1 MNDIIDVLHDPD
13 VKRFEV
19 KDLDTANWAVGKMLK
34 AHQRIA
40 VRAAQGA
47 EYKARI
53 DAWLEQANKED
64 LATCEFFEG
73 ELRPFVQSELV
84 GSKKK
89 SVKLLYGTAGF
100 RTPPDH
106 VEVEDE
112 EAALDYCRK
121 FAPELIRVKE
131 SVDKAEIRKRL
142 AKGEV
147 FDGVKLTRGET
158 RFYVNIEEDVDE

>member
-1 MNDIIDVLHDPD
+1 MHDIIEILHDPE

-19 KDLDTANWAVGKMLK
+19 KDLDTANWAIGKMLK
-34 AHQRIA
+34 AHDRII
-40 VRAAQGA
+40 VREAQA
-47 EYKARI
+47 QAYKHRI
-53 DAWLEQANKED
+53 DEWMREANKED
-64 LATCEFFEG
+64 AQTLEFFES

-106 VEVEDE
+106 VDIEDE

-131 SVDKAEIRKRL
+131 TIDKAEIRKRL